1 MNSEQDLL
9 NKLMISKKIME
20 RHNDMGRGGVNQS
33 TSNIPLQEFETPDAK
48 YNLPSEFLAESRQ
61 QTTVDMSNQ
70 MPTEQRIMNSRLPD
84 EIKKLMMEHP
94 IDKPTM
100 GTGPTLSNELVE
112 KASRLMGNN
121 TTEQQPRQQSQPQ
134 RQSSP
139 QFNMTE
145 IKDAIRETVEE
156 VLKEN
161 GLLVESTTRSDEV
174 FKFRVGNH
182 IFEGKLTKIKKISG
196 KD

>member
-121 TTEQQPRQQSQPQ
+121 TSEQQPRQQSQPQ

>member
-20 RHNDMGRGGVNQS
+20 RHNDMGRGGINQS
-33 TSNIPLQEFETPDAK
+33 TSNIPLQEFETPNAK
-48 YNLPSEFLAESRQ
+48 YNLPNEFLAESRS
-61 QTTVDMSNQ
+61 QTTVDMVNQ
-70 MPTEQRIMNSRLPD
+70 MPTEQRIMNSKLPD

-121 TTEQQPRQQSQPQ
+121 TSEQQPRQQSQPQ